1 MSEYTLKPLS
11 RAEKL
16 YAYKQSQQIAGQTGC
31 FGYYHGDFGNSG
43 EDYNAVWFGS
53 SNVEMNDDFRNDLA
67 EVMETLGNDEATNKP
82 FFDRRSMRD
91 YCYTHKEAS
100 IKGNFGDEYGFRLN
114 TDKFTYIIRMEPFR
128 SGDYDFY
135 VFAYETRWLDRH
147 MKKAAKDIRFIR
159 SDYSL
164 MFKLEDGD
172 KIMIKYPD
180 GSNKLQECRFIDE
193 YHTQIGNSIYHICQ
207 FAELMERNGA
217 TVIPMRSSLPETA
230 YHYLKDRKKIE
241 VIVQGN
247 DEPYEINAPY
257 TDDKRNME
265 EVDKLNAENN
275 VSKKQL
281 GAMVVGSVLGWDD
294 KGADPR
300 NYNENGKFIKNTRN
314 RDDYE
319 R

>member
-16 YAYKQSQQIAGQTGC
+16 YAYKQSQQIAGQTGYY
-31 FGYYHGDFGNSG
+31 GYLHGDFDKSDKFNNVFEYYNGAVVREHFDEERNNVIDFL
-43 EDYNAVWFGS
+43 EDNICS
-53 SNVEMNDDFRNDLA
+53 SSR
-67 EVMETLGNDEATNKP
+67 K
-82 FFDRRSMRD
+82 MRD
-91 YCYTHKEAS
+91 FCYSHKEAV
-100 IKGNFGDEYGFRLN
+100 IKGRFGEEYGFRIDVGNQTLIVRFN
-114 TDKFTYIIRMEPFR
+114 PFPE
-128 SGDYDFY
+128 GDYNCY
-135 VFAYETRWLDRH
+135 IFAYDKHLLDRH

-180 GSNKLQECRFIDE
+180 GANKLQECRFIDE

-207 FAELMERNGA
+207 FAEIMERNGA

-247 DEPYEINAPY
+247 DKPYEMNAPY

-281 GAMVVGSVLGWDD
+281 GAMVVGSVLGWDAN
-294 KGADPR
+294 GADPR

-314 RDDYE
+314 RDDFE